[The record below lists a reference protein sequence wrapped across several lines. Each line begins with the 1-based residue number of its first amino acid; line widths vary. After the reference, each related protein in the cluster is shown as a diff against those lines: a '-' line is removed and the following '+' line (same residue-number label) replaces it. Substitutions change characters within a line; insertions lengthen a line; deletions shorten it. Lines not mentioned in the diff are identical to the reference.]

1 MVTATRSVDWLSGF
15 DAMRSPLHP
24 LKSVAISVQSM
35 SLSDD
40 AQNVSID
47 GIDLDSG
54 RAVTVSIVDRH
65 EQFSGRRIDAEV
77 DQLVLVLTLE
87 RVS

>member
-1 MVTATRSVDWLSGF
+1 
-15 DAMRSPLHP
+15 
-24 LKSVAISVQSM
+24 M
-35 SLSDD
+35 SLSDN

-54 RAVTVSIVDRH
+54 RAVTVSIVDRQ
-65 EQFSGRRIDAEV
+65 EQVSGRRIDAEV

>member
-1 MVTATRSVDWLSGF
+1 
-15 DAMRSPLHP
+15 MRSPLQP

-65 EQFSGRRIDAEV
+65 EQISGRRIDAEV

>member
-1 MVTATRSVDWLSGF
+1 
-15 DAMRSPLHP
+15 
-24 LKSVAISVQSM
+24 M
-35 SLSDD
+35 SLSDN

>member
-1 MVTATRSVDWLSGF
+1 MTRSPF
-15 DAMRSPLHP
+15 EA
-24 LKSVAISVQSM
+24 LKSVAVAVQSM

-40 AQNVSID
+40 ATTLSVD

-54 RAVTVSIVDRH
+54 RAVTVSVSDRH
-65 EQFSGRRIDAEV
+65 EHRAGRRIDAETH
-77 DQLVLVLTLE
+77 QLVLVLTLE